1 VESSHRHPVFAPL
14 YAALVAAGERGTLGR
29 WRREALAGARGRLL
43 VVGVGPGRDL
53 DHVPPAVTEVVAV
66 EPNPAM
72 RRYAAPRV
80 ASLRER
86 GVRAGL
92 VSAVGEALP
101 LPDRSVDCALVSLVL
116 CSVDEPAAV
125 VAELRRVLVPG
136 GPLLVLEHV
145 RADGGRLARVQDR
158 LDPAWVR
165 LAGGC
170 HTNRRTREV
179 LEAGGFET
187 SGVGDVALR
196 AGLPHLAPHL
206 LGVALAPV
214 DPGSSRPA
222 AEVGRPGGSPLA

>member
-1 VESSHRHPVFAPL
+1 MESSHRHPVFAPL

-29 WRREALAGARGRLL
+29 WRRDALAGARGRLL

-53 DHVPPAVTEVVAV
+53 DHVPPGVTEVVAV

-72 RRYAAPRV
+72 RRYATPRV
-80 ASLRER
+80 ASLRAR
-86 GVRAGL
+86 GVRAAL
-92 VSAVGEALP
+92 VSAVGESLP
-101 LPDRSVDCALVSLVL
+101 LPDRSVDSALVSLVL
-116 CSVDEPAAV
+116 CSVDDPAAV

-145 RADGGRLARVQDR
+145 RARGGPLARVQDR

-170 HTNRRTREV
+170 HTNRRTRAL
-179 LEAGGFET
+179 LEAGGFDT
-187 SGVGDVALR
+187 SGVDDLTLR

-206 LGVALAPV
+206 LGVATAV
-214 DPGSSRPA
+214 PGDAGRGRGPQAGGPA
-222 AEVGRPGGSPLA
+222 ASG

>member
-1 VESSHRHPVFAPL
+1 MESTHRHAVFAPL

-29 WRREALAGARGRLL
+29 WRRDALARAHGRLL

-80 ASLRER
+80 GSLRER
-86 GVRAGL
+86 GVRAAL

-101 LPDRSVDCALVSLVL
+101 LPDRSVDTALVSLVL
-116 CSVDEPAAV
+116 CSVDDPAAV

-136 GPLLVLEHV
+136 GRLLVLEHV
-145 RADGGRLARVQDR
+145 RAEGGRLARVQDR

-165 LAGGC
+165 IAGGC
-170 HTNRRTREV
+170 HTNRQTRGL
-179 LEAGGFET
+179 LEAGGFDT
-187 SGVGDVALR
+187 SGVGDVVLR

-206 LGVALAPV
+206 LGVAVVPGERGGSRAAGRADAP
-214 DPGSSRPA
+214 
-222 AEVGRPGGSPLA
+222 GRSPLA

>member
-14 YAALVAAGERGTLGR
+14 YAALVTAGERGTLGR
-29 WRREALAGARGRLL
+29 WRREALARAGGRLL
-43 VVGVGPGRDL
+43 VVGAGPGRDL
-53 DHVPPAVTEVVAV
+53 DHVPPGVTEVVAV

-80 ASLRER
+80 AALRDR
-86 GVRAGL
+86 GVRAAL

-101 LPDRSVDCALVSLVL
+101 LPDRSVDSALVSLVL
-116 CSVDEPAAV
+116 CSVDDPAAV

-136 GPLLVLEHV
+136 GSLLVLEHV

-170 HTNRRTREV
+170 HTNRRTRAL
-179 LEAGGFET
+179 LEAGGFDT
-187 SGVGDVALR
+187 SGVADVALR

-206 LGVALAPV
+206 LGVAVARA
-214 DPGSSRPA
+214 DGGSSSPA
-222 AEVGRPGGSPLA
+222 PEVGEPERSPLT